1 MHLHR
6 FSAAILA
13 TVLWLAPD
21 AAARADIVTDWNKRA
36 VAAAQASGQ
45 PLPAQAR
52 GLAMV
57 HLAMFE
63 ALNAIEP
70 RFAPYRS
77 RLAVEPGASPAASA
91 AAAAAAAHT
100 VLTRLYPG
108 AAQDLDFAL
117 HASLT
122 PVADGP
128 SKTHGIRLGEQ
139 AAIRLLIERGF
150 DGADA
155 NAPYRPHTS
164 PGMYVPT
171 VLPQL
176 PQWGRV
182 RPFALQAG
190 DQFRPHAPYAEG
202 SAQWVRDYDEVRRL
216 GAKTGSARTP
226 AQDELARFWEGAGV
240 ATYNA
245 LAYQVGAARTL
256 TPLANARLF
265 ALVNMAA
272 ADALIA
278 AFDAKYAYKFWR
290 PVTAIRNGD
299 LGRLPAVMR
308 DPAWESAVPTPL
320 NPEYPCADSIAH
332 SAAAAVLQ
340 ALFGDGLPVVRLASD
355 GAPAALREY
364 HRLSDYVAEVVNARV
379 YHGAQFRGSAEAGAA
394 MGRKV
399 GAFVARR
406 QLQPAHGGL

>member
-6 FSAAILA
+6 LSAAILA
-13 TVLWLAPD
+13 TALWLPPG
-21 AAARADIVTDWNKRA
+21 AAARADVVTDWNKRA
-36 VAAAQASGQ
+36 VAAVQASGQ

-77 RLAVEPGASPAASA
+77 RLAVEPGASSA

-100 VLTRLYPG
+100 VLTRLYP
-108 AAQDLDFAL
+108 AAAHDLDFAL
-117 HASLT
+117 HDSLT
-122 PVADGP
+122 LVADGP
-128 SKTHGIRLGEQ
+128 SRARGIRLGEQ
-139 AAIRLLIERGF
+139 AAITLLIERSF

-155 NAPYRPHTS
+155 SAPYRPHTS

-182 RPFALQAG
+182 RPFALKAG
-190 DQFRPHAPYAEG
+190 DQFRPRAPYAEG
-202 SAQWVRDYDEVRRL
+202 SARWVRDYDEVRRL
-216 GAKTGSARTP
+216 GAKTGAARTP

-245 LAYQVGAARTL
+245 LARQVGAARAL

-299 LGRLPAVMR
+299 LGGQPAVMR

-340 ALFGDGLPVVRLASD
+340 ALFGDALPAVRLA
-355 GAPAALREY
+355 GGNAPARLREY
-364 HRLSDYVAEVVNARV
+364 HRLSDYVAEVVDARV
-379 YHGAQFRGSAEAGAA
+379 YHGVQFRGSAEAGAA

-399 GAFVARR
+399 GAFVVRN
-406 QLQPAHGGL
+406 QLYPAHAGL